1 MKRQAVLGIALL
13 ATLGASAWVAVL
25 PDEEAPVV
33 ADALARPAEPAALP
47 GPAGL
52 ASAPAAVPRPREA
65 WGAVPRA
72 ALAAWSAPAAAA
84 PRPAASA
91 PVRQAPPKFP
101 YAWIGRLDDSGDV
114 QALLSNAERRFG
126 ARAGDVL
133 DGRWRI
139 ERVAATRLQLS
150 WLPTGETVNVELR

>member
-1 MKRQAVLGIALL
+1 MKRHAVLGTALL

-25 PDEEAPVV
+25 PDGDEPVV
-33 ADALARPAEPAALP
+33 VDAVARLAQPASRP

-52 ASAPAAVPRPREA
+52 DAAPAAVARPREA
-65 WGAVPRA
+65 WGTAPRA

-84 PRPAASA
+84 PKPAASA
-91 PVRQAPPKFP
+91 PVRLPPPKFP

-114 QALLSNAERRFG
+114 QALLSNAERSFG